1 VKIII
6 AGGGTGGHLFP
17 GIALAEEFIHRD
29 PNNQILF
36 VGTLQ
41 GQETE
46 VVPKLGYPLR
56 FIEIEGIKGRKLS
69 SKLRVAGKVPR
80 SFIQSYRIIRNYRPH
95 LVIGVGGYASGPL
108 VAAAWALH
116 VPTVIHEQ
124 NAYPGIT
131 NRILG
136 WLVKRIFISFPE
148 TRRYFPEGKTRLM
161 GNPVRREFREGLKEK
176 KEQEDKFSLLLLGGS
191 QGAHRIN
198 TTMVEA
204 LNYLKEI
211 GESLKIIHQTGAKDF
226 ESVSRA
232 YQACGFAAEVRIFID
247 DIGPAYQQA
256 DLVVCRAGATTIAE
270 LAVSRKAAIL
280 IPFPY
285 ATADHQRFN
294 ARVLADQGAAE
305 LILEDDLNGELLAK
319 TILKYYRNREL
330 LDEMGKRSGSI
341 ARPQSAEEIVNECYR
356 LVFASADKPP
366 QPAGGGKDQ

>member
-1 VKIII
+1 MKIII

-17 GIALAEEFIHRD
+17 GIALAEEFTHRD
-29 PNNQILF
+29 LINQILF

-41 GQETE
+41 GQEAE
-46 VVPKLGYPLR
+46 IVPKLGYSLR
-56 FIEIEGIKGRKLS
+56 FIEVEGIKGKKLS
-69 SKLRVAGKVPR
+69 SKLRLAGKIPR
-80 SFIQSYRIIRNYRPH
+80 SILQSYRIIRNFRPH

-108 VAAAWALH
+108 VITAWALSI
-116 VPTVIHEQ
+116 PTVIHEQ

-161 GNPVRREFREGLKEK
+161 GNPVRGQFREGLKKK

-191 QGAHRIN
+191 QGSHRIN

-204 LNYLKEI
+204 LKYLKEI

-232 YQACGFAAEVRIFID
+232 YQACRFDAEVRLFID
-247 DIGPAYQQA
+247 DIGPTYHQA
-256 DLVVCRAGATTIAE
+256 DLVICRAGATTIAE
-270 LAVSRKAAIL
+270 LAVSCKAAIL
-280 IPFPY
+280 IPFPH
-285 ATADHQRFN
+285 AAADHQRFN
-294 ARVLADQGAAE
+294 ARVLVDKGAAE

-319 TILKYYRNREL
+319 AILKYYHNREL
-330 LDEMGKRSGSI
+330 LDNMGKRSGSI
-341 ARPQSAEEIVNECYR
+341 AHPQSAEEIVNECYR
-356 LVFASADKPP
+356 LVFSSAED
-366 QPAGGGKDQ
+366 AA